1 MIDRDPQARTVR
13 FEYIVHQE
21 LCLAVGRVLSIGF
34 FLVLAAPADQLLLAR
49 IVVVVAGAA
58 PMVIWAAFA
67 RIAQPAAQ
75 PVMTTGEVDPRALPA
90 AA

>member
-1 MIDRDPQARTVR
+1 MA
-13 FEYIVHQE
+13 
-21 LCLAVGRVLSIGF
+21 
-34 FLVLAAPADQLLLAR
+34 
-49 IVVVVAGAA
+49 VAGAA